1 MSLINELP
9 ARGRAALR
17 GMRGTQPERIAT
29 PAIARPRAQTGRLWL
44 HLHLPQLALEVLTRG
59 SDAARAC
66 VLVDGT
72 SSRRARIL
80 LTNSRAAALGIR
92 AGMPLAAAH
101 AMAELTV
108 IERQAH
114 AERQALEQ
122 ICQWAVQ
129 FTPVVSA
136 VPPDGLVLEIRGS
149 LRLFGGVPGL
159 SQRLR
164 QGLREL
170 GYRADYAIAP
180 TPLAAALLAR
190 SEPRTVLHELHQ
202 LSSGL
207 AHLPLTALRLDAAA
221 QAALAQLGVRQ
232 LGDCRRLPRAGLA
245 RRLSP
250 ALLDL
255 FDRLFG
261 QVADCRPVFELP
273 RQFDAEID
281 LPWEVDNTR
290 GLLCAA
296 ERLLHELQGY
306 LVANSAMTRCLHWHL
321 IDRQGAREDFQLGLM
336 RPGRD
341 CRQLLLLMR
350 ETLARKRLGMPVC
363 RIGLHVDDL
372 VFGASLPPQDL
383 FAHRPQEGDE
393 AYAGFIDRLRAR
405 CGDEALRGLRLD
417 GGHRPEYAFRWQRP
431 AAVDERQRI
440 APTVA
445 RGSRAQRPLWL
456 LERPLRL
463 DTQDERP
470 WFDGPLRLCPER
482 ERIQGGWWDGG
493 QVDRDYFR
501 ATTSR
506 GGRLWV
512 YRELRGP
519 GQWYLHGFFD

>member
-1 MSLINELP
+1 MTMTNELP
-9 ARGRAALR
+9 ARGRATALR
-17 GMRGTQPERIAT
+17 SIRGAPSDAAT
-29 PAIARPRAQTGRLWL
+29 LPAPGPRANGGRLWL
-44 HLHLPQLALEVLTRG
+44 HLHLPQLPLEVLTRG
-59 SDAARAC
+59 SDTARAC
-66 VLVDGT
+66 VLVDGA
-72 SSRRARIL
+72 SRRSRIL
-80 LTNSRAAALGIR
+80 LTNARAAALGIR
-92 AGMPLAAAH
+92 AGMSLAAAH

-149 LRLFGGVPGL
+149 LRLFGGVQGL
-159 SQRLR
+159 SRRVR

-170 GYRADYAIAP
+170 GYRADYAVAP

-190 SEPRTVLHELHQ
+190 SEPRTVVHELHQ
-202 LSSGL
+202 LLPGL
-207 AHLPLTALRLDAAA
+207 AHLPLAVLRLDAAA
-221 QAALAQLGVRQ
+221 QTALVQLGVRQ

-250 ALLDL
+250 ALLEL

-261 QVADCRPVFELP
+261 QVADLRPAFELP
-273 RQFDAEID
+273 RQFDADID
-281 LPWEVDNTR
+281 LPWEVDNAR

-306 LVANSAMTRCLHWHL
+306 LVANSAMTRRLHWRL
-321 IDRQGAREDFQLGLM
+321 IDRQGARENFQLSLT

-350 ETLARKRLGMPVC
+350 ETLARKRLGMPV
-363 RIGLHVDDL
+363 RNIGLHVDDL
-372 VFGASLPPQDL
+372 VFGATLPPQDL
-383 FAHRPQEGDE
+383 FVRRTQEGDE

-417 GGHRPEYAFRWQRP
+417 AGHRPENAFKWQRP
-431 AAVDERQRI
+431 ALVDERQRI
-440 APTVA
+440 DSAA
-445 RGSRAQRPLWL
+445 GQRLRAQRPLWL

-463 DTQDERP
+463 ETQGERP
-470 WFDGPLRLCPER
+470 WFDGPLRLCRER
-482 ERIQGGWWDGG
+482 ERIQGGWWDGV
-493 QVDRDYFR
+493 QVERDYFR

-512 YRELRGP
+512 YRELRSP
-519 GQWYLHGFFD
+519 GQWYLHGIFD